1 MQLALNGLT
10 RNEQVPAATRR
21 GKNDTPEYLYDLAP
35 SEARPAEGIR
45 MGRAITLHPPAETRA
60 PIRPKIGL
68 TSAMARGSRLRR
80 AETMRSLATRL
91 AIACVLAGAGG
102 QVAAL
107 PVAAQGSTH
116 VKTMPTPSPPPKK
129 KPPEKKAEPRSDR
142 KPAPAPA
149 PVGPVVADGA
159 SVTGDG
165 ALTRLA
171 LDLTGP
177 IEYQLFRLRTPD
189 RVVVDLTNVEFT
201 IPAVT
206 GRQGAGLV
214 SGYRFGAFA
223 PGRSRLVLETAG
235 PVEVESTR
243 LIREGARGRHRLEL
257 DLIPARSADLS
268 ESEVAAARES
278 AARLKLGDLAP
289 SPPSKASAAAPSP
302 PLIVIDPGHGGVDP
316 GAQGAVGVEKDIVLA
331 VGRAL
336 EKALLASGR
345 YRVMMTRAD
354 DTFVP
359 LERRIRISRDHEA
372 QLFISLHADSLEA
385 RELAHAIR
393 GATIY
398 TLSQSA
404 SDERARRLA
413 DKENAADLLA
423 GAHLPTEIFQD
434 DVKSILFDLM
444 ARESAGL
451 ALNFRQLAL
460 KRMRGTIQ
468 FSRDPQRSANFLVL
482 RQAETPAVLIELG
495 YISNPDEEKQMLSQ
509 DWQRKVAGAITA
521 AVNDFFASSGSIFR

>member
-1 MQLALNGLT
+1 
-10 RNEQVPAATRR
+10 
-21 GKNDTPEYLYDLAP
+21 
-35 SEARPAEGIR
+35 
-45 MGRAITLHPPAETRA
+45 
-60 PIRPKIGL
+60 
-68 TSAMARGSRLRR
+68 
-80 AETMRSLATRL
+80 MRSLAARL
-91 AIACVLAGAGG
+91 TVASMIAAAGC
-102 QVAAL
+102 QAASA

-116 VKTMPTPSPPPKK
+116 MKTMPAPSPSPKANPPA
-129 KPPEKKAEPRSDR
+129 KPPEEKAEPRSDA
-142 KPAPAPA
+142 KPVPAPTQ
-149 PVGPVVADGA
+149 VGPVVADSA
-159 SVTGDG
+159 SVTGDR
-165 ALTRLA
+165 ALTRLG
-171 LDLTGP
+171 LNLSGP
-177 IEYQLFRLRTPD
+177 VEYQVFRLQTPD
-189 RVVVDLTNVEFT
+189 RVVVDVANVDFT
-201 IPAVT
+201 IPAAT

-223 PGRSRLVLETAG
+223 PGRSRLVIETVG
-235 PVEVESTR
+235 PVQVEATR

-268 ESEVAAARES
+268 EGEVAAARES
-278 AARLKLGDLAP
+278 AARLKLSDLARP
-289 SPPSKASAAAPSP
+289 SSPPPKAPTVASSA

-336 EKALLASGR
+336 EKVLLATGR

-359 LERRIRISRDHEA
+359 LERRIRISREHEA

-385 RELAHAIR
+385 RDLAHMIR

-451 ALNFRQLAL
+451 ALNFRQFAL

-468 FSRDPQRSANFLVL
+468 FSREPQRSANFLVL

-495 YISNPDEEKQMLSQ
+495 YISHPEEEKQMLSKE
-509 DWQRKVAGAITA
+509 WQRKIAAAITA
-521 AVNDFFASSGSIFR
+521 AVNDFFASGGFIFR

>member
-1 MQLALNGLT
+1 
-10 RNEQVPAATRR
+10 
-21 GKNDTPEYLYDLAP
+21 
-35 SEARPAEGIR
+35 
-45 MGRAITLHPPAETRA
+45 MG
-60 PIRPKIGL
+60 
-68 TSAMARGSRLRR
+68 
-80 AETMRSLATRL
+80 
-91 AIACVLAGAGG
+91 
-102 QVAAL
+102 
-107 PVAAQGSTH
+107 PVA
-116 VKTMPTPSPPPKK
+116 
-129 KPPEKKAEPRSDR
+129 
-142 KPAPAPA
+142 
-149 PVGPVVADGA
+149 ADGA
-159 SVTGDG
+159 SVTGDR
-165 ALTRLA
+165 ALTRLG
-171 LDLTGP
+171 LDLSGP
-177 IEYQLFRLRTPD
+177 IEYQVFRLQTPD
-189 RVVVDLTNVEFT
+189 RVVVDVTNVEFT
-201 IPAVT
+201 IPAMT

-223 PGRSRLVLETAG
+223 PGRSRLVIETVG
-235 PVEVESTR
+235 PVQVEATR

-257 DLIPARSADLS
+257 DLVPARSAGLS
-268 ESEVAAARES
+268 ASEVAAARES
-278 AARLKLGDLAP
+278 AARLKLGDTVRGP
-289 SPPSKASAAAPSP
+289 SPPPKPSPAAPSV
-302 PLIVIDPGHGGVDP
+302 PLIIIDPGHGGVDS

-336 EKALLASGR
+336 EKALLATGR
-345 YRVMMTRAD
+345 YRVMMTRTD

-359 LERRIRISRDHEA
+359 LERRIRVSREHEA

-451 ALNFRQLAL
+451 ALNFRQFAI
-460 KRMRGTIQ
+460 KRLRGNIQ

-495 YISNPDEEKQMLSQ
+495 YISHPDEEKQMLSHE
-509 DWQRKVAGAITA
+509 WQRKIAGAITA
-521 AVNDFFASSGSIFR
+521 AVNDFFNSGGSIFR

>member
-1 MQLALNGLT
+1 
-10 RNEQVPAATRR
+10 
-21 GKNDTPEYLYDLAP
+21 
-35 SEARPAEGIR
+35 
-45 MGRAITLHPPAETRA
+45 
-60 PIRPKIGL
+60 
-68 TSAMARGSRLRR
+68 MARGSSLRR
-80 AETMRSLATRL
+80 TETMRSLAVCL
-91 AIACVLAGAGG
+91 ATICGLVVTDG
-102 QVAAL
+102 QVATMPAL
-107 PVAAQGSTH
+107 AQGSTH
-116 VKTMPTPSPPPKK
+116 IKTMPPAPKPTAS
-129 KPPEKKAEPRSDR
+129 KPPAKASDPGSEA
-142 KPAPAPA
+142 KSAPTPVPA
-149 PVGPVVADGA
+149 GPVVADGA
-159 SVTGDG
+159 SVTGDR

-171 LDLTGP
+171 LDLSGP
-177 IEYQLFRLRTPD
+177 VEYQVFRLQTPD
-189 RVVVDLTNVEFT
+189 RVVVDVTNVEFT
-201 IPAVT
+201 IPAAT
-206 GRQGAGLV
+206 GGKGAGLI
-214 SGYRFGAFA
+214 SSYRFGAFA
-223 PGRSRLVLETAG
+223 PGRSRLVIETMG
-235 PVEVESTR
+235 PVQVEATR

-257 DLIPARSADLS
+257 DLIPARAAGLS
-268 ESEVAAARES
+268 EIEVAAARDS
-278 AARLKLGDLAP
+278 AARLKLADMAPQPAPPKP
-289 SPPSKASAAAPSP
+289 SPATPSA
-302 PLIVIDPGHGGVDP
+302 PLIVIDPGHGGVDS

-345 YRVMMTRAD
+345 YRVMMTRSD

-451 ALNFRQLAL
+451 ALNFRQFAL
-460 KRMRGTIQ
+460 KRLRGNIQ

-495 YISNPDEEKQMLSQ
+495 YISNPEEEKQMLSQ
-509 DWQRKVAGAITA
+509 EWQRKIAGAITA
-521 AVNDFFASSGSIFR
+521 AVNDFFAKGGSIFR

>member
-1 MQLALNGLT
+1 
-10 RNEQVPAATRR
+10 
-21 GKNDTPEYLYDLAP
+21 
-35 SEARPAEGIR
+35 
-45 MGRAITLHPPAETRA
+45 
-60 PIRPKIGL
+60 
-68 TSAMARGSRLRR
+68 
-80 AETMRSLATRL
+80 
-91 AIACVLAGAGG
+91 
-102 QVAAL
+102 
-107 PVAAQGSTH
+107 
-116 VKTMPTPSPPPKK
+116 
-129 KPPEKKAEPRSDR
+129 
-142 KPAPAPA
+142 
-149 PVGPVVADGA
+149 
-159 SVTGDG
+159 VTGDR
-165 ALTRLA
+165 ALTRLG
-171 LDLTGP
+171 LDLSGP
-177 IEYQLFRLRTPD
+177 VEYQVFRLQTPD
-189 RVVVDLTNVEFT
+189 RVVVDVANVEFT
-201 IPAVT
+201 IPAAT

-223 PGRSRLVLETAG
+223 PGRSRLVIETAG
-235 PVEVESTR
+235 PVQVEATR
-243 LIREGARGRHRLEL
+243 LIREGAHGRHRLEL

-278 AARLKLGDLAP
+278 AARLKLGDLVRPP
-289 SPPSKASAAAPSP
+289 SPPPPKASTAAPSP

-336 EKALLASGR
+336 EKVLLATGR

-359 LERRIRISRDHEA
+359 LERRIRISREHEA

-451 ALNFRQLAL
+451 ALNFRQFAL
-460 KRMRGTIQ
+460 KRMRGAIQ

-495 YISNPDEEKQMLSQ
+495 YISHPEEEKQMLSKE
-509 DWQRKVAGAITA
+509 WQQKIAAAITA